1 MNNTVLLQKLIA
13 IERSIGTADNG
24 TLRQLVYEAEDCL
37 LQIQKERA
45 QSFILDSGRGAIPQ
59 FHSMPRFHLTGEI

>member
-1 MNNTVLLQKLIA
+1 MTNTVLLQKLIA

-45 QSFILDSGRGAIPQ
+45 QSFILDSGRGVMPR

>member
-37 LQIQKERA
+37 LEIQKESA
-45 QSFILDSGRGAIPQ
+45 QSFIVDSSRGA
-59 FHSMPRFHLTGEI
+59 MPRFHMTGEI

>member
-1 MNNTVLLQKLIA
+1 MNNTVLLQKLLL
-13 IERSIGTADNG
+13 IERSIGVTDND

-45 QSFILDSGRGAIPQ
+45 QSFILDSSRGAMPR
-59 FHSMPRFHLTGEI
+59 FNAMPRFHLTGEI